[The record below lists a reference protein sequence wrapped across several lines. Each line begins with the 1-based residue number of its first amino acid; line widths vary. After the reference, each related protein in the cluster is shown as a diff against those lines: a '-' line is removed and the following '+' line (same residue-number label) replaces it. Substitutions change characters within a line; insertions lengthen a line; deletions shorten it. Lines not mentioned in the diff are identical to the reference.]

1 MFADARRLVTTEVYV
16 RGPTY
21 RGIWL
26 AVGIDV
32 MPGLATADVTEAV
45 RAELK
50 RFLAPVDPTLP
61 PWYAQPPRG
70 VEAAYVHPRRGWPL
84 RRPIIALEL
93 VAVANRVDGVDF
105 VRGLSLADGSSAP
118 TGRIELT
125 GLELPQVVGIQV
137 VAGDPPDLDS
147 VRGLRPD
154 DEPPEALPVPR
165 VPETC

>member
-1 MFADARRLVTTEVYV
+1 
-16 RGPTY
+16 
-21 RGIWL
+21 
-26 AVGIDV
+26 
-32 MPGLATADVTEAV
+32 
-45 RAELK
+45 
-50 RFLAPVDPTLP
+50 
-61 PWYAQPPRG
+61 
-70 VEAAYVHPRRGWPL
+70 
-84 RRPIIALEL
+84 